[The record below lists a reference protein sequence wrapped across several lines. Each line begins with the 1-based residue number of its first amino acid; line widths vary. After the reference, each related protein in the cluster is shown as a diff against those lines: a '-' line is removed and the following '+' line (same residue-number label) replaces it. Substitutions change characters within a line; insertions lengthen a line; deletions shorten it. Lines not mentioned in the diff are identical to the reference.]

1 MLDFAVGL
9 AESGNTIKPCIE
21 NNNKKIAKKKNEE
34 DKIKQYSVTIVSR
47 IRFSVLTVV
56 QSFL

>member
-21 NNNKKIAKKKNEE
+21 NNKKIAKKKNE
-34 DKIKQYSVTIVSR
+34 DKILQYTVTIVSR